1 MSYDD
6 QYFDDEYDDDDP
18 YAEIDDEYPQPGTPQ
33 GYVGD
38 AETLLRRA
46 IDIIADAPT
55 MPLSSSPRIDRD
67 EIIELLDEALARLP
81 EELRQA
87 RWMLKERQDFINK
100 TKKEAEE
107 IREAARVQA
116 ERMVQRTEVVR
127 AAEARAR
134 HVLDTADNDARR
146 LKLETEDFLDQR
158 LASFEILLDKL
169 SKTVAAGRHKLSIGE
184 AGLELRGAVAGARDH
199 GDDDPD
205 PSRGFFDQDR

>member
-6 QYFDDEYDDDDP
+6 DYDDDFDDP
-18 YAEIDDEYPQPGTPQ
+18 YGEIDDEYPEAGQQP

-87 RWMLKERQDFINK
+87 RWMLKERSDFINK
-100 TKKEAEE
+100 TKKEADE

-158 LASFEILLDKL
+158 LASFEILIDKL

-184 AGLELRGAVAGARDH
+184 AGLELRGSVAGAT
-199 GDDDPD
+199 GDQGIDSD
-205 PSRGFFDQDR
+205 PSKGFFDQDR